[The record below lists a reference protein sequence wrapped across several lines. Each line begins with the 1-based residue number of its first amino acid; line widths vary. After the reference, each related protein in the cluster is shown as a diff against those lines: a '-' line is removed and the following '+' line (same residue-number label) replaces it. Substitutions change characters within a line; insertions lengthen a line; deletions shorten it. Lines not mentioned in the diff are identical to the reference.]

1 MVKTMELQVIP
12 RDEAL
17 RLVASVPVGRVVFTL
32 RALPAVLPV
41 NFVLDGDAIVF
52 RTAPGSKLTAAV
64 RNAVVAFQVDQI
76 DPQTQTGWSVLVTGR
91 AGEIHDPAEIARLRA
106 RLKPWA
112 PGEREHLSGS
122 RPSWSVAGG
131 LSCSPG
137 HEPATE
143 NGSHQQ
149 PIALLATPS
158 LPRGFAARTFPAFRS
173 GEIPTFHR

>member
-112 PGEREHLSGS
+112 PGEREHFI
-122 RPSWSVAGG
+122 R
-131 LSCSPG
+131 
-137 HEPATE
+137 
-143 NGSHQQ
+143 
-149 PIALLATPS
+149 
-158 LPRGFAARTFPAFRS
+158 
-173 GEIPTFHR
+173 IPTDLVSGRRLVMEPPDISPPMGTRAH

>member
-1 MVKTMELQVIP
+1 MELQVIP

-112 PGEREHLSGS
+112 PGEREHFI
-122 RPSWSVAGG
+122 R
-131 LSCSPG
+131 
-137 HEPATE
+137 
-143 NGSHQQ
+143 
-149 PIALLATPS
+149 
-158 LPRGFAARTFPAFRS
+158 
-173 GEIPTFHR
+173 IPTDLVSGRRLVMEPPDISPPMGTRAH